1 MIPYKHHQ
9 QVMPLGVALLKKRPS
24 LFIQTPI
31 GMLDLDGDGDILI
44 MVMDGVTHITVMDGV
59 THITDGD
66 IQVMDGDIQDT
77 DVVIPVMAM
86 A

>member
-9 QVMPLGVALLKKRPS
+9 QVMPLGVALLKKQPS

-31 GMLDLDGDGDILI
+31 GMPDGDGDGDILI
-44 MVMDGVTHITVMDGV
+44 MVMDGVTHITDGDIQV
-59 THITDGD
+59 TDGD
-66 IQVMDGDIQDT
+66 TQVMDGDIQD
-77 DVVIPVMAM
+77 VVILVMAM